1 MWISNRRGPPPER
14 EALAEAATEGG
25 ELFGRK
31 PTEGD
36 PEVVDAGDGDYQEAR
51 TLAVEYDE
59 QGKGQVASGLGK
71 RWTTLESVNRTR
83 ADDDV
88 TREVISYAFTLP
100 RPDENGRSVG
110 SVVLADGSSALV
122 AVTRVVM
129 GDISSA
135 PDGYREQLRNAIAQ
149 RNLQAEF
156 AAFYRGAEEF
166 VGVTR
171 RVEF

>member
-1 MWISNRRGPPPER
+1 MSPLDQVRTQISAEVGR
-14 EALAEAATEGG
+14 EKALDLIDEASA
-25 ELFGRK
+25 
-31 PTEGD
+31 
-36 PEVVDAGDGDYQEAR
+36 DA
-51 TLAVEYDE
+51 LSLLE
-59 QGKGQVASGLGK
+59 QGEGVSQVASDLGK

-83 ADDDV
+83 ADDDT